1 MNKLKILKALG
12 LLIGWITSIL
22 LISPVI
28 RLLNAPNS
36 VSFVFGAIL
45 TILVFI
51 SAFACAG
58 NFIKTVAQLA
68 MEYNQNKN
76 K

>member
-1 MNKLKILKALG
+1 MNKLKVLKALG
-12 LLIGWITSIL
+12 LLISWITSIL

-28 RLLNAPNS
+28 RLMNAPNS
-36 VSFVFGAIL
+36 VSFVFGSIL
-45 TILVFI
+45 TLLVFI
-51 SAFACAG
+51 SAFVCAG
-58 NFIKTVAQLA
+58 NFGKTVAQLA